1 MAAIT
6 EGLNTSNIIYV
17 KASSGATPYHMTA
30 EKIEYTWKPV
40 GDVEQAIDF
49 SLDENYINSRLGID
63 VILNLERNIVAS
75 IDVNYLLNTWL
86 PSTTKYF
93 KEDGWAGYIEVV
105 LDQKEV
111 KFANWKDNRNRSRI
125 QISLLKKTVG
135 ITV

>member
-6 EGLNTSNIIYV
+6 EGLNTSNIIWL
-17 KASSGATPYHMTA
+17 KASSGATPYGGTA

-40 GDVEQAIDF
+40 GDVEEAIDF

-63 VILNLERNIVAS
+63 IILNLERNVTG

-86 PSTTKYF
+86 PSTTKYYR
-93 KEDGWAGYIEVV
+93 EDSWAAYIEVV

-111 KFANWKDNRNRSRI
+111 KFLNWKDNRNRSRI
-125 QISLLKKTVG
+125 QLSLLKKTVG